1 MPSDS
6 RTDLEREWAAPPS
19 VSEEQPAGDTERA
32 QPGEMFDRLSDPFED
47 DSASHT
53 AAGKTAI
60 MQTTFA
66 NEVRASSPAR
76 ISAAPKSNT
85 DYADYFR
92 K

>member
-6 RTDLEREWAAPPS
+6 PTELEREWATPPS
-19 VSEEQPAGDTERA
+19 VTDEQPSTDKDMTPPETG
-32 QPGEMFDRLSDPFED
+32 FDSLNDPFED

-53 AAGKTAI
+53 AAGKTGI

-66 NEVRASSPAR
+66 SEAPASSAAR
-76 ISAAPKSNT
+76 VSAAPQPKK